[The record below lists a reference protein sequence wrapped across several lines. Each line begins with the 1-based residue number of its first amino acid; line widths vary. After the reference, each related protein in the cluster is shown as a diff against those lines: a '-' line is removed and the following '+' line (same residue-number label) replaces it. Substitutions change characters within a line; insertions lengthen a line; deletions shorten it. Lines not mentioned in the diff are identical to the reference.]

1 MALQFIFGSSG
12 SGKSH
17 SLYKKI
23 IEEAAKHPERNYIVL
38 VPEQFSMQ
46 TQKDLVEASPDHAI
60 MNIDILSFGRLAYR
74 VMEETGGNQKI
85 VLDDEGKNLILR
97 KIAGDYEDELTIL
110 RGNLKRQGYISEVKS
125 VISEFAQYDIREEQ
139 IDAMMEQAGV
149 GTSLYYKLSDLKK
162 VYQGF
167 YAYLEENYITREEIL
182 DLLCE
187 RVPKS
192 AILKDS
198 VLALDGFTGFTPV
211 QNRLLAELLR
221 VCRDVKVTVTIP
233 GSEDPYLYQGPYELF
248 ALSKEMTSRL
258 LLICRE
264 QKIQVKDP
272 VWMDGKVPYRFR
284 KNEPMAF
291 LESHLFRYQKDRYEK
306 KQDRI
311 HILHASSPGDEV
323 EAAAR
328 QVRHLVRTKGWRYR
342 DFAVIVPDLSAYS
355 DEIRTRFSQY
365 GIPVFMDQK
374 RSVLLNPFVEYVRSV
389 LAMIQKGFTYESVFR
404 FLRTGLFEFTME
416 EVDTLENYVLA
427 LGIRGYKRWQE
438 SWIRK
443 SAGMSEEELVEVNCL
458 RIRFVEQMESLVL
471 VLQKRR
477 KSVRDITEALYDFLV
492 HEEMYRKVREQQMF
506 FEQNGQLALAKE
518 YSQVYR
524 IVIDLFDK
532 FVELLGEETVSLKEY
547 GALLDAGL
555 EEARVGIIPPG
566 TDEVMAGDVERTRLK
581 EIKALFFLGA
591 NDTFLPGQLG
601 LGGLLSETDREKI
614 RSGGTK
620 LSAGG
625 KEQAYVQKFYLYM
638 MLTKPEEE
646 LYLSFASA
654 SGDGAQLR
662 PAYLIRD
669 IKKLFPQISVKR
681 EEERTLRET
690 ELTNKNSLELLI
702 RGLQNEDTE
711 RPEWMELCAW
721 YRRDPAR
728 RKKLE
733 EVLETFFYRMP
744 DDRLSKEAAKILYEE
759 GIDRGVTRLERYAS
773 CAFAHFLAYGLR
785 LRERQEYEFK
795 PLDWGNLFHRAMEH
809 FARKAEIL
817 SVPVTEIT
825 DEMRRNLV
833 EESVEESIVDYENT
847 ILYSTKRRE
856 YLITRMKR
864 LVDRT
869 VWALLRQQKMGDFIQ
884 TGTEVCFDGGK
895 IDRIDTC
902 EEENQVY
909 VKVTDYKT
917 GSKAFDMTAFYYGL
931 QLQLAVYLN
940 AALELEKKKHPNK
953 EIIPAGIFYY
963 QMKDPMVEKTEEDQ
977 VQDALLKELRPS
989 GLVSSDPEVLNHLDH
1004 TGTRSS
1010 LAAPFARN
1018 KDGSISKTSRAA
1030 SRKEFEL
1037 LSSYT
1042 RKKTGQL
1049 KEEILEGNAKK
1060 EPYELGTSTGCD
1072 YCPYHGICGFDE
1084 KIEGC
1089 GYRNLVSQK
1098 REEIF
1103 RLIARELS
1111 EWEGE

>member
-443 SAGMSEEELVEVNCL
+443 SA
-458 RIRFVEQMESLVL
+458 
-471 VLQKRR
+471 
-477 KSVRDITEALYDFLV
+477 
-492 HEEMYRKVREQQMF
+492 
-506 FEQNGQLALAKE
+506 
-518 YSQVYR
+518 
-524 IVIDLFDK
+524 
-532 FVELLGEETVSLKEY
+532 
-547 GALLDAGL
+547 
-555 EEARVGIIPPG
+555 
-566 TDEVMAGDVERTRLK
+566 
-581 EIKALFFLGA
+581 
-591 NDTFLPGQLG
+591 
-601 LGGLLSETDREKI
+601 
-614 RSGGTK
+614 
-620 LSAGG
+620 
-625 KEQAYVQKFYLYM
+625 
-638 MLTKPEEE
+638 
-646 LYLSFASA
+646 
-654 SGDGAQLR
+654 
-662 PAYLIRD
+662 
-669 IKKLFPQISVKR
+669 
-681 EEERTLRET
+681 
-690 ELTNKNSLELLI
+690 
-702 RGLQNEDTE
+702 
-711 RPEWMELCAW
+711 
-721 YRRDPAR
+721 
-728 RKKLE
+728 
-733 EVLETFFYRMP
+733 
-744 DDRLSKEAAKILYEE
+744 
-759 GIDRGVTRLERYAS
+759 
-773 CAFAHFLAYGLR
+773 
-785 LRERQEYEFK
+785 
-795 PLDWGNLFHRAMEH
+795 
-809 FARKAEIL
+809 
-817 SVPVTEIT
+817 
-825 DEMRRNLV
+825 
-833 EESVEESIVDYENT
+833 
-847 ILYSTKRRE
+847 
-856 YLITRMKR
+856 
-864 LVDRT
+864 
-869 VWALLRQQKMGDFIQ
+869 
-884 TGTEVCFDGGK
+884 
-895 IDRIDTC
+895 
-902 EEENQVY
+902 
-909 VKVTDYKT
+909 
-917 GSKAFDMTAFYYGL
+917 
-931 QLQLAVYLN
+931 
-940 AALELEKKKHPNK
+940 
-953 EIIPAGIFYY
+953 
-963 QMKDPMVEKTEEDQ
+963 
-977 VQDALLKELRPS
+977 
-989 GLVSSDPEVLNHLDH
+989 
-1004 TGTRSS
+1004 
-1010 LAAPFARN
+1010 
-1018 KDGSISKTSRAA
+1018 
-1030 SRKEFEL
+1030 
-1037 LSSYT
+1037 
-1042 RKKTGQL
+1042 
-1049 KEEILEGNAKK
+1049 
-1060 EPYELGTSTGCD
+1060 
-1072 YCPYHGICGFDE
+1072 
-1084 KIEGC
+1084 
-1089 GYRNLVSQK
+1089 
-1098 REEIF
+1098 
-1103 RLIARELS
+1103 
-1111 EWEGE
+1111 

>member
-1 MALQFIFGSSG
+1 
-12 SGKSH
+12 
-17 SLYKKI
+17 
-23 IEEAAKHPERNYIVL
+23 
-38 VPEQFSMQ
+38 MQ

-149 GTSLYYKLSDLKK
+149 GTFLYYKLSDLKK

-182 DLLCE
+182 DLLCK

-306 KQDRI
+306 AGPNPYPAC
-311 HILHASSPGDEV
+311 LLTGDEV
-323 EAAAR
+323 EAAAKAGSPSCPHER
-328 QVRHLVRTKGWRYR
+328 M
-342 DFAVIVPDLSAYS
+342 AVPGFCCYCAGPFGIP

-492 HEEMYRKVREQQMF
+492 QEEMYRKVREQQMF

-591 NDTFLPGQLG
+591 NDTFLPGQLW
-601 LGGLLSETDREKI
+601 LGGLLETDREKI
-614 RSGGTK
+614 RWAAPSFLQEEKGT
-620 LSAGG
+620 
-625 KEQAYVQKFYLYM
+625 
-638 MLTKPEEE
+638 
-646 LYLSFASA
+646 
-654 SGDGAQLR
+654 
-662 PAYLIRD
+662 
-669 IKKLFPQISVKR
+669 
-681 EEERTLRET
+681 
-690 ELTNKNSLELLI
+690 
-702 RGLQNEDTE
+702 
-711 RPEWMELCAW
+711 
-721 YRRDPAR
+721 
-728 RKKLE
+728 
-733 EVLETFFYRMP
+733 
-744 DDRLSKEAAKILYEE
+744 
-759 GIDRGVTRLERYAS
+759 
-773 CAFAHFLAYGLR
+773 GLR
-785 LRERQEYEFK
+785 
-795 PLDWGNLFHRAMEH
+795 
-809 FARKAEIL
+809 
-817 SVPVTEIT
+817 
-825 DEMRRNLV
+825 
-833 EESVEESIVDYENT
+833 
-847 ILYSTKRRE
+847 
-856 YLITRMKR
+856 
-864 LVDRT
+864 
-869 VWALLRQQKMGDFIQ
+869 
-884 TGTEVCFDGGK
+884 
-895 IDRIDTC
+895 
-902 EEENQVY
+902 
-909 VKVTDYKT
+909 
-917 GSKAFDMTAFYYGL
+917 
-931 QLQLAVYLN
+931 
-940 AALELEKKKHPNK
+940 
-953 EIIPAGIFYY
+953 
-963 QMKDPMVEKTEEDQ
+963 
-977 VQDALLKELRPS
+977 
-989 GLVSSDPEVLNHLDH
+989 PEVLLIYDADE
-1004 TGTRSS
+1004 TGGGIVSVFCIVVGGRGSASS
-1010 LAAPFARN
+1010 
-1018 KDGSISKTSRAA
+1018 GISDPGYQET
-1030 SRKEFEL
+1030 
-1037 LSSYT
+1037 LSSDFSEA
-1042 RKKTGQL
+1042 RRREDVTGD
-1049 KEEILEGNAKK
+1049 GV
-1060 EPYELGTSTGCD
+1060 
-1072 YCPYHGICGFDE
+1072 DE
-1084 KIEGC
+1084 
-1089 GYRNLVSQK
+1089 
-1098 REEIF
+1098 
-1103 RLIARELS
+1103 
-1111 EWEGE
+1111 